1 MDDITN
7 IVYYRWY
14 YKKKNKMYKRY
25 EAYYFKTMLNILIV
39 IKNLKRQNVYYALYY
54 IIENYTKKFDEK
66 FLQQSY

>member
-1 MDDITN
+1 MYIIGDI
-7 IVYYRWY
+7 I
-14 YKKKNKMYKRY
+14 KKKKKMYKRY

-39 IKNLKRQNVYYALYY
+39 IKNLKRQNVYCALYY

>member
-1 MDDITN
+1 
-7 IVYYRWY
+7 
-14 YKKKNKMYKRY
+14 MYKRY